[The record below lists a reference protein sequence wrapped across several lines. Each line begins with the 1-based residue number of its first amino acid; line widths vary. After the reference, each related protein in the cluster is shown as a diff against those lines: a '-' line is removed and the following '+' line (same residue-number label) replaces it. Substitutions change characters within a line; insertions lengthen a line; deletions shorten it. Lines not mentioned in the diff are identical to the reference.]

1 MFEFFSRNKRIEKIV
16 FQILNSKATYLF
28 LILIILIQFILVS
41 IIFFNNIKTSKATAD
56 NLKDLKERQ
65 INLETEINAINNN
78 VMRISALLYRVQP
91 GENK

>member
-1 MFEFFSRNKRIEKIV
+1 MFEFSSKKRIEKIV
-16 FQILNSKATYLF
+16 FLILNSKTTYLL
-28 LILIILIQFILVS
+28 LILIILIQFILVG
-41 IIFFNNIKTSKATAD
+41 IIFFTNAKNSNTAAD
-56 NLKDLKERQ
+56 SLKDLKERQ